1 MSAGATATRVSA
13 RFDET
18 ALERHLAEHLPGF
31 RGPVTVAQFSG
42 GQSNP
47 SYLLTT
53 CDRRFVLRRKPPGK
67 LLPSAHAVDREFAV
81 TSALAQHSN
90 VPVARP
96 HLLCSDASVIGTEF
110 YVMDYVEGRVF
121 WDTSFP
127 EVSREERPQYF
138 DAMNAVLAEL
148 HNVDPVNAGLSW
160 FGRPEG
166 YLPRQLAR
174 WSRQYAQDSEV
185 AGRVPAMESMFE
197 WLGEHL
203 PPDDDA
209 AVVHGDFRC
218 DNLIFHPTE
227 PRVVAVI
234 DWELS
239 TLGHPLADFAYHLM
253 MYRMP
258 TLAFPGLRDL
268 DLDALNLPPEHSYIE
283 AYRRRT
289 NREAE
294 VSLEP
299 YIAFSLLR
307 LAGIFHG
314 IRGRLKRGTA
324 ASARAAEYARH
335 VEAVAELASRA
346 ARSIDH
352 ELARS

>member
-1 MSAGATATRVSA
+1 MSAAPDARMNA
-13 RFDET
+13 RFDES
-18 ALERHLAEHLPGF
+18 ALERYLTEHLPGF
-31 RGPVTVAQFSG
+31 RGPMTVVQFSG

-53 CDRRFVLRRKPPGK
+53 PERRFVLRRKPPGQ

-81 TSALAQHSN
+81 TFALSKSSN

-96 HLLCSDASVIGTEF
+96 HLLVTDASIIGTEF
-110 YVMDYVEGRVF
+110 YVMDYIEGRVF

-127 EVSREERPQYF
+127 EVSREERPRYF

-148 HNVDPVNAGLSW
+148 HTVDPVAAGLSS
-160 FGRPEG
+160 FGRSEG
-166 YLPRQLAR
+166 YLARQLAR
-174 WSRQYAQDSEV
+174 WSRQYAQDSDV

-197 WLGEHL
+197 WLGKHL
-203 PPDDDA
+203 PSAEDA
-209 AVVHGDFRC
+209 AIVHGDFRC

-227 PRVVAVI
+227 PRVLAVI

-258 TLAFPGLRDL
+258 TLAFPGLRDV
-268 DLDALNLPPEHSYIE
+268 DLAALNIPSEHSYID

-289 NREAE
+289 GVDVD

-314 IRGRLKRGTA
+314 IRGRMKRGTA
-324 ASARAAEYARH
+324 ASARAADYARH
-335 VEAVAELASRA
+335 VEAVAELALQITSPAGTGRA
-346 ARSIDH
+346 KRG
-352 ELARS
+352 